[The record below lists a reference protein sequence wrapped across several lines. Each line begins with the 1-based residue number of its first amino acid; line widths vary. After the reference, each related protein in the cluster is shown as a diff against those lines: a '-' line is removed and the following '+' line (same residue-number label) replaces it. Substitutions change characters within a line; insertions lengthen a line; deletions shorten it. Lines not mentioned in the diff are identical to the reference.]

1 VRTRRFAAGA
11 ALGLAVALAL
21 GGCGGHGRRA
31 RSVPGVSIYT
41 SLPTQGPYA
50 AAANAIYDGERL
62 ALAQAGGMVS
72 GFRVTLKRLD
82 AAGSVAAAAATAA
95 GASAR
100 TAAADKS
107 TIAYIGDLVPG
118 SSAGS
123 IPVLSPAGI
132 LQVSPGDSAD
142 GLVGTTFARVV
153 PSDAS
158 EAAAELAEMGTLGV
172 TRVFLLKDRS
182 TYGRDVAAAAIAD
195 APGYSID
202 IVNPGGT
209 YLRADTRTLI
219 KAIKKSKAGGL
230 LYAGSPSNSVA
241 PFWDSLSVS
250 DAAIR
255 KFASAAVAGEQSWSL
270 ASSGARYDTYL
281 SAPGLVRGELPR
293 AGSQFE
299 TDFQSTYGSTVP
311 WTSGI
316 FGYVAMSG
324 VLESMYRLGPMAN
337 DRGKVAAAFLRI
349 KDLPSALGTYSIVGG
364 QTSFDRYFFTTWARD
379 GSTSSISGAG

>member
-1 VRTRRFAAGA
+1 
-11 ALGLAVALAL
+11 LAL
-21 GGCGGHGRRA
+21 SGCGGHGRRA
-31 RSVPGVSIYT
+31 RSLPGVSIYT

-50 AAANAIYDGERL
+50 AAANAIYDGEQL
-62 ALAQAGGMVS
+62 ALAQAGGVVS
-72 GFRVTLKRLD
+72 DFRVTLKRLD
-82 AAGSVAAAAATAA
+82 EAGTAAAAAATAA

-107 TIAYIGDLVPG
+107 TIAYIGDLAPG
-118 SSAGS
+118 SSSGS

-142 GLVGTTFARVV
+142 GVAGATFARVV

-158 EAAAELAEMGTLGV
+158 EAGAELAEMGTLGV

-182 TYGRDVAAAAIAD
+182 TYGRDIAATAIAD

-209 YLRADTRTLI
+209 YLRADTRALI

-241 PFWDSLSVS
+241 PFWNALSVS
-250 DAAIR
+250 DGAIR
-255 KFASAAVAGEQSWSL
+255 KFASAAVAGDPSWAL
-270 ASSGARYDTYL
+270 TSSGARYDTYL
-281 SAPGLVRGELPR
+281 SAPGLVRAELPR
-293 AGSQFE
+293 AGTQFE

-337 DRGKVAAAFLRI
+337 DRGKVAAAFLRV
-349 KDLPSALGTYSIVGG
+349 KNLPSALGTYSIVAG

-379 GSTSSISGAG
+379 GSTSSISGVG

>member
-1 VRTRRFAAGA
+1 VRSRRYAAGA
-11 ALGLAVALAL
+11 ALGLGVALAL
-21 GGCGGHGRRA
+21 SGCGGHGRRA
-31 RSVPGVSIYT
+31 RSVREVSIYT
-41 SLPTQGPYA
+41 GLPTQGPYA
-50 AAANAIYDGERL
+50 AAGNAIYDGEQL
-62 ALAQAGGMVS
+62 ALAQAGGAVS
-72 GFRVTLKRLD
+72 GFKVTLKRVD
-82 AAGSVAAAAATAA
+82 EAGFAAAATAA

-118 SSAGS
+118 SSSGS
-123 IPVLSPAGI
+123 TPVLSPAGI

-142 GLVGTTFARVV
+142 GLAGATFARVV
-153 PSDAS
+153 PSDAT
-158 EAAAELAEMGTLGV
+158 EAAAQLAEMGTLGV
-172 TRVFLLKDRS
+172 TRLFLLKDRS
-182 TYGRDVAAAAIAD
+182 TYGRDIAATAIAD

-209 YLRADTRTLI
+209 YLRADTRALI
-219 KAIKKSKAGGL
+219 KAIKKSKAGAL

-241 PFWDSLSVS
+241 PFWDTLSVS
-250 DAAIR
+250 DGAIR

-270 ASSGARYDTYL
+270 TSSGARYDTYL
-281 SAPGLVRGELPR
+281 SAPGLVRAELPR

-299 TDFQSTYGSTVP
+299 TDFQSTYGSAVP

-324 VLESMYRLGPMAN
+324 VLESMYKLGPMAN
-337 DRGKVAAAFLRI
+337 DRGKVAATFLRA
-349 KDLPSALGTYSIVGG
+349 KNLPSALGTYSIVGG

-379 GSTSSISGAG
+379 GSMSSISGAG